1 LRKGIH
7 QARIELVSKRQA
19 IEARVPGS
27 EAADVEQTAT
37 IGVRRAKAAGAT
49 RRTAVSSAP
58 VPEWKSR

>member
-1 LRKGIH
+1 
-7 QARIELVSKRQA
+7 VSKRQA